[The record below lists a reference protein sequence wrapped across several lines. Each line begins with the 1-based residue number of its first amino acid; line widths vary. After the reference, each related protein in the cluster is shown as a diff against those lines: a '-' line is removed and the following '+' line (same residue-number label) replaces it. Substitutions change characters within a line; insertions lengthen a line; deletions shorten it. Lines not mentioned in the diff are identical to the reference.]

1 MHLPRHD
8 AEGLGKPPH
17 QLGLSNKAV
26 QSPLARVPHRAGRRV
41 VAGLAPGMGT
51 GWELLTRWCARGPEV
66 SRADAVLIIF
76 IVAYIA
82 ACM

>member
-8 AEGLGKPPH
+8 AEGLGKPPS

-41 VAGLAPGMGT
+41 VAGPAPGT

-66 SRADAVLIIF
+66 SRDDAVLIIF
-76 IVAYIA
+76 TVAYIA
-82 ACM
+82 ACT